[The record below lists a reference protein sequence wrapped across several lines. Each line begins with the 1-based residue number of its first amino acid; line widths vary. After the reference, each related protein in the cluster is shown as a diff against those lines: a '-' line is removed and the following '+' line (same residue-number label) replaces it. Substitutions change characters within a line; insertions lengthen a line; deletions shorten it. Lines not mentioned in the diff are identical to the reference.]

1 MNIIDIGIIL
11 FIVLGALIGWRQG
24 FTRSLVNFIG
34 YVVIIIIAFLLK
46 NPISEFFMN
55 YLPFFNFFG
64 MLKGVTILNIALYEL
79 IAFLLVFTLLLV
91 GLKFLMFATRIF
103 ETILNF
109 TVILGIPS
117 KILGAIIG
125 IVKNYV
131 VAFMIL
137 YILTLPMIS
146 NTGFLK
152 QSELTKPILE
162 KTPVLSM
169 FADKALEIANEF
181 ADLQT
186 KYKDSNHKSFN
197 LEALDLFLKYDV
209 VTPETMHKLIDKG
222 KIKIK
227 GAEAVLAKYEEA

>member
-11 FIVLGALIGWRQG
+11 FIILGALVGWRQG

-34 YVVIIIIAFLLK
+34 YVLIIIVAFLLK
-46 NPISEFFMN
+46 DPISEFFMN

-64 MLKGVTILNIALYEL
+64 MIKGVTVLNIALYEL
-79 IAFLLVFTLLLV
+79 IAFLLVFTLLLA

-103 ETILNF
+103 ETLLNF
-109 TVILGIPS
+109 TIIFGIPS
-117 KILGAIIG
+117 KILGAIVG
-125 IVKNYV
+125 MVKNYV

-152 QSELTKPILE
+152 HSEFTKPILE
-162 KTPVLSM
+162 QTPVLSV
-169 FADKALEIANEF
+169 FADKALDVANEF
-181 ADLQT
+181 ADLQA
-186 KYKDSNHKSFN
+186 KYKSSKPKSFN

-209 VTPETMHKLIDKG
+209 VKPETVHKLIDKG
-222 KIKIK
+222 KIKII
-227 GAEAVLAKYEEA
+227 GADAVLAKYEEA